1 MNGVWNTFKRYLI
14 ILCRGL
20 YRSSCGAF
28 TTSLLVL
35 VVRGFEAVSAENG
48 WAAVI
53 YFVISV
59 TALALFGVCVY
70 YMGKGG
76 KNA

>member
-1 MNGVWNTFKRYLI
+1 MDGVWNTFKRYSI

-28 TTSLLVL
+28 TASLLML
-35 VVRGFEAVSAENG
+35 VVRGLGAVSTENG
-48 WAAVI
+48 WEAVA

-59 TALALFGVCVY
+59 IALVLFGVCVY

>member
-1 MNGVWNTFKRYLI
+1 MNEAWNTFKRYSI
-14 ILCRGL
+14 TICKGL

-28 TTSLLVL
+28 TASLLML
-35 VVRGFEAVSAENG
+35 VVRGFGAVSTENG
-48 WAAVI
+48 WTAVT
-53 YFVISV
+53 YFIISV
-59 TALALFGVCVY
+59 PVLALFGVCVY

>member
-1 MNGVWNTFKRYLI
+1 MNEAWNTFKRYSI
-14 ILCRGL
+14 IMCKGL
-20 YRSSCGAF
+20 YRSFCGTF
-28 TTSLLVL
+28 TVLLLVL

-48 WAAVI
+48 WAAVT
-53 YFVISV
+53 YFIISV
-59 TALALFGVCVY
+59 TVLALFGICVY

>member
-1 MNGVWNTFKRYLI
+1 MNEAWNTFKRYLI

-28 TTSLLVL
+28 TASLLVL
-35 VVRGFEAVSAENG
+35 VVRGFEAVSTENG
-48 WAAVI
+48 WAAVT
-53 YFVISV
+53 YFIISV
-59 TALALFGVCVY
+59 TVLALFGVCVY

>member
-1 MNGVWNTFKRYLI
+1 MNEAWNTFKRYSI
-14 ILCRGL
+14 TMCKGL

-28 TTSLLVL
+28 TASLLVL

-48 WAAVI
+48 WAAVT
-53 YFVISV
+53 YFIISV
-59 TALALFGVCVY
+59 TVLALFGVCVY

>member
-1 MNGVWNTFKRYLI
+1 MDEAWNTFKQYSI
-14 ILCRGL
+14 TLCKGL
-20 YRSSCGAF
+20 YRSFCGTF
-28 TTSLLVL
+28 TTALLALAVY
-35 VVRGFEAVSAENG
+35 GFVMVSTEGGWSAVT
-48 WAAVI
+48 
-53 YFVISV
+53 YFIISV